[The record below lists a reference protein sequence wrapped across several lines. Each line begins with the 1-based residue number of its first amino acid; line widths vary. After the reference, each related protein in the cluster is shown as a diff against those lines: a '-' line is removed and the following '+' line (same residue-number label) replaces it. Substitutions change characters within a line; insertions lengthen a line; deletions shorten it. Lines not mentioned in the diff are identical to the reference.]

1 MGEVERYPNG
11 TFCWVDLGTNDAA
24 GAKAFYGGLLG
35 WEFDDRPGGGEET
48 YTLCRLRGR
57 DVAGIHPHDP
67 DKGIGWAS
75 SVAVDDLEAT
85 TTRARDLGAAL
96 LAEPFDVAGA
106 GRTAVLRDPA
116 GAVVSLWQADGHAGA
131 ELVNEDGTWT
141 WNELVSG
148 DLAAGRDFYVEL
160 FGWSA
165 SDAPGAFPR
174 TTFTLGE
181 LLVGGGHAPAP
192 GEDPTPRWSIAFWVP
207 DADEAAAR
215 AKELGGTVLLPP
227 MDIPVGRFTILAD
240 PQGASFSAS
249 AVPGGPAR
257 GVDGS

>member
-35 WEFDDRPGGGEET
+35 WEFDDLATGDEGT
-48 YTLCRLRGR
+48 YSICRLRGR
-57 DVAGIHPHDP
+57 PVAGLYDQAETP
-67 DKGIGWAS
+67 GWGS
-75 SVAVDDLEAT
+75 YVNVEDVDGAVG
-85 TTRARDLGAAL
+85 RARELGAEL
-96 LAEPFDVAGA
+96 LVEPFDPPGG
-106 GRTAVLRDPA
+106 GRMATVRDPA
-116 GAVVSLWQADGHAGA
+116 GAQVSLSQPGESFGA
-131 ELVNEDGTWT
+131 ELVNENGTWT

-165 SDAPGAFPR
+165 ADLPGDFPR
-174 TTFTLGE
+174 TSFTLGD
-181 LLVGGGHAPAP
+181 LLVGGGHAPGP
-192 GEDPTPRWSIAFWVP
+192 GEDPTPRWAIAFWVP
-207 DADEAAAR
+207 DADEAAAK

-227 MDIPVGRFTILAD
+227 MDVPVGRFTVLAD

-249 AVPGGPAR
+249 AVPGGPVR